1 MIKTK
6 FYGRLIAFLGISLL
20 AGNTVADTESFPQCV
35 QRLQGEARERGFPD
49 HLVAVLGDVKPL
61 ERTIKY
67 DRNQPEFVQTFAD
80 YYNKRVNDFRIDK
93 GRKMLVEHRDFL
105 ADLTRRYGV
114 PGQYLVAFW
123 GMESNFGRFIGKIP
137 VLDTLATLACDNRRS
152 TFFTGELFSAL
163 TLMQTYEFDAGDME
177 GSWAGAIG
185 QTQFIPS
192 VYVKYGIDG
201 DGDQK
206 VDLWRSEKDALASA
220 AYFLQQLGWTRE
232 LRWGREVHLPD
243 DFPYHHAGIQTPRP
257 LSEWKQLGVAKAD
270 GSPLPDA
277 DVEAALLVP
286 IGADGPKFLAYDN
299 FHVIMKWN
307 RSQFYALSVGVLAD
321 RINGAGHLHQSLPDT
336 PPLTREQIVQ
346 IQTELQARGFEPG
359 EADGQLGPQTTSAI
373 RAFQKSQNLQADG
386 FADMELF
393 ESLN

>member
-1 MIKTK
+1 MKSK
-6 FYGRLIAFLGISLL
+6 FYGRLIAVLGLSLMAGGAL
-20 AGNTVADTESFPQCV
+20 AQTEAFPQCI

-49 HLVAVLGDVKPL
+49 HLVAVLGEVKPQ
-61 ERTIKY
+61 ERTITY
-67 DRNQPEFVQTFAD
+67 DRNQPEFVQTFAG

-93 GRKMLVEHRDFL
+93 GRKLLSENREFL
-105 ADLTRRYGV
+105 AELTRRYGV
-114 PGQYLVAFW
+114 PGQYLVSFW
-123 GMESNFGRFIGKIP
+123 GMESNFGNFIGKIP
-137 VLDTLATLACDNRRS
+137 ILDTLATLACDNRRS

-163 TLMQTYEFDAGDME
+163 ELMQTYEFEVGDME

-192 VYVKYGIDG
+192 VYVRYGIDG
-201 DGDQK
+201 DGDGK

-220 AYFLQQLGWTRE
+220 ANFLQQLGWTPE

-243 DFPYHHAGIQTPRP
+243 DFPYHHAGINNVRP

-270 GSPLPDA
+270 GSPLPNA
-277 DVEAALLVP
+277 DVKAVLLVP

-321 RINGAGHLHQSLPDT
+321 RINGAGGLRQPLPDT
-336 PPLTREQIVQ
+336 PPLTRDQIVQ
-346 IQTELQARGFEPG
+346 IQTQLKARGFDAG
-359 EADGQLGPQTTSAI
+359 EADGQLGPQTNSAI
-373 RAFQKSQNLQADG
+373 RDFQKSQNLQADG

-393 ESLN
+393 QSLN